1 MMELIAE
8 LISKIYV
15 IGFFT
20 LCFTGLIITIVEI
33 ITENGTRKS
42 RNESK
47 DYNR

>member
-8 LISKIYV
+8 LISKIYA

-20 LCFTGLIITIVEI
+20 LCFTGLIITIVEMV
-33 ITENGTRKS
+33 TDNGTRKS

-47 DYNR
+47 NYDR

>member
-8 LISKIYV
+8 LISKLYV

-20 LCFTGLIITIVEI
+20 LCFTGLIITIAEI
-33 ITENGTRKS
+33 ITDNGTRKS
-42 RNESK
+42 RDKSK

>member
-1 MMELIAE
+1 MELIAE

-20 LCFTGLIITIVEI
+20 LCFTGLIITIVEMV
-33 ITENGTRKS
+33 TDNGTRKS

-47 DYNR
+47 NYDR

>member
-1 MMELIAE
+1 MELIAE

-20 LCFTGLIITIVEI
+20 LCFTGLIITIVEMV
-33 ITENGTRKS
+33 TDNGTRKS

-47 DYNR
+47 NYD

>member
-33 ITENGTRKS
+33 IIENGTRKS
-42 RNESK
+42 RDESK

>member
-1 MMELIAE
+1 MELIAE
-8 LISKIYV
+8 LISKLYV

-33 ITENGTRKS
+33 ITDNGTRKS

-47 DYNR
+47 NYDR

>member
-8 LISKIYV
+8 LISKLYV

-33 ITENGTRKS
+33 ITDNGTRKS

-47 DYNR
+47 NYDR

>member
-8 LISKIYV
+8 LISKLYV

-33 ITENGTRKS
+33 ITDNGTRES
-42 RNESK
+42 RDKSK

>member
-42 RNESK
+42 RDESK

>member
-8 LISKIYV
+8 LISKLYV

-33 ITENGTRKS
+33 ITDDGTRKS
-42 RNESK
+42 RDESK

>member
-8 LISKIYV
+8 LISKLYV

-33 ITENGTRKS
+33 ITDNGTRKS
-42 RNESK
+42 RDESK

>member
-8 LISKIYV
+8 LISKLYV

-33 ITENGTRKS
+33 ITDNGTRKS
-42 RNESK
+42 RDESK
-47 DYNR
+47 DYHR

>member
-1 MMELIAE
+1 MIELIAE

-42 RNESK
+42 RDESK